1 MTTFMLT
8 ILIILGFVILP
19 IFFVYTLN
27 IAIRRLIKSKK
38 LLSDKTA
45 ADRIRVLTTEELSA
59 LSPQLKINKIT
70 LKSNDVYQLTNIQLF
85 NQTSHDKHGNITSTR
100 IYAGD
105 VEMYFP
111 YDLWIAD
118 RGNND
123 IDYVIAKVGRT
134 LVAIA
139 VRVNGL
145 TLKQASKAVWSTD
158 SASVRMARNN
168 LTANIDEFGKGVL
181 LSKRT
186 ENENEYKVRQSRI
199 LYIISALCFLTSLV
213 FIYLASTSEDPST
226 YNVTLFLA
234 SVAFIAM
241 LISIFVIKKNNSEL
255 LEVFKIKGIL
265 RTLAID
271 HIRNGRI
278 ERIRSFIGL
287 NYLLVKGYRRDLL
300 QRDGEIVEAEV
311 TYHASKKAYRL
322 ASITG
327 VASLNQK
334 LLEQK
339 AKPLSRLLIF
349 IGIATVSSIALLQA
363 NSSRT
368 ISQTVVYAAK
378 YLPGYNRPV
387 LNNYQDFVSKP
398 VKIGDFVQ
406 LTHNNNFDAE
416 VTTDDNGAVAVNY
429 NQLRLGAKQKL
440 ELPSENKVLLNV
452 ANNFKFEI
460 PNGKKYVTTQKQG
473 RTLALVTTY
482 TLNQVYVYKIT
493 QLQQTF
499 APIMQ
504 QCEQNAGSS
513 SACNTLFEKLS
524 SINSGEISSEL
535 LNAQT
540 HGKFDLR
547 MFSVIVKFKKY
558 CEQGAENII
567 PEFKN
572 LTTNLCKN
580 LKTQLSEYKLDSK
593 PLTAEKIKKLL
604 TQDNLWM
611 ITSNVE
617 AMQKYIRAW
626 AMKTARSPLTSEI
639 SHLTEPRG
647 GIILVKQDIVAHLLS
662 KKNYHNYFDKL
673 PDIDQPAKAINS
685 IQTGKFNVSGIVMG
699 VSHYKGMTYVELVNP
714 SIVQSQQSLAVLLGW
729 FVSLLVSLVMII
741 IYFLPAK
748 YPRNHQ
754 TNSYKNYSSY
764 DDKYK
769 GKKRRKSSLIE

>member
-19 IFFVYTLN
+19 IVFVYTLN

-70 LKSNDVYQLTNIQLF
+70 LKSNDVYQLTNVQLF
-85 NQTSHDKHGNITSTR
+85 NQISHDKHGNITSTR

-118 RGNND
+118 RGIND

-158 SASVRMARNN
+158 SASVRTARNN

-322 ASITG
+322 ASITS

-398 VKIGDFVQ
+398 VKIGNVVQ

-699 VSHYKGMTYVELVNP
+699 ISHYKGMTYVELVNP

>member
-19 IFFVYTLN
+19 IVFVYTLN

-70 LKSNDVYQLTNIQLF
+70 LKSNDVYQLTNVQLF
-85 NQTSHDKHGNITSTR
+85 NQISHDKHGNITSTR

-118 RGNND
+118 RGIND

-158 SASVRMARNN
+158 SASVRTARNN

-199 LYIISALCFLTSLV
+199 LYIISALCFFTSLV
-213 FIYLASTSEDPST
+213 FIYLASISEDPST

-241 LISIFVIKKNNSEL
+241 LISIFVIKKNNSAL

-287 NYLLVKGYRRDLL
+287 NYLLVKGFRRDLL
-300 QRDGEIVEAEV
+300 QGDGEIIEAEV
-311 TYHASKKAYRL
+311 TYHALKKAYRL
-322 ASITG
+322 ASITS

-558 CEQGAENII
+558 CEQGAKNII

-699 VSHYKGMTYVELVNP
+699 ISHYKGMTYVELVNP
-714 SIVQSQQSLAVLLGW
+714 STVQSQQSLAVLLGW

-741 IYFLPAK
+741 IYFLPTK
-748 YPRNHQ
+748 YPRTHQ